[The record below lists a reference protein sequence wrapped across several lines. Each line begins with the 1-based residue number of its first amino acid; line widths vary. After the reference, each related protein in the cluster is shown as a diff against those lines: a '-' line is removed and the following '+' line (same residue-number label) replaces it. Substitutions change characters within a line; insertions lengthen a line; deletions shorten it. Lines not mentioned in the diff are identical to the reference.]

1 MSSWRETPSVAETA
15 TEEVFSILPGIDM
28 SLYLRVGRVCQL
40 DRITTVQDT
49 ITLLYRC
56 VVEIQMKAELEQGGQ
71 N

>member
-28 SLYLRVGRVCQL
+28 SLYLRVGGVCQL